1 MAEKLQA
8 NKIGLFFGSFNP
20 IHIGHLIIAN
30 FIVENTFL
38 DQIWFVVS
46 PLNPLKK
53 AQDLLDNSIR
63 LKLVSL
69 AIEKNNKFLASDV
82 EFQLSQP
89 SYTINTLNILTQKY
103 KDKEF
108 TLIIGED
115 NLDCFEKWKDYQE
128 ILDKYKIYVYPRKD
142 VFSKKYLDHKN
153 VTKIDAPQIEI
164 SSSQIRENIKN
175 NKSIR
180 YLLPE
185 EVREE
190 IEKNNYYCNSK

>member
-1 MAEKLQA
+1 MAEKLQV

-30 FIVENTFL
+30 FIVENTSL

-53 AQDLLDNSIR
+53 AQDLLDNKIR

-69 AIEKNNKFLASDV
+69 AIEKNNKFIACDV
-82 EFQLSQP
+82 EFKLPQP
-89 SYTINTLNILTQKY
+89 SYTINTLNLLTKKY
-103 KDKEF
+103 QDKEF

-115 NLDCFEKWKDYQE
+115 NLECFEKWKDYQD
-128 ILDKYKIYVYPRKD
+128 ILDKYSIYVYPRQNI
-142 VFSKKYLDHKN
+142 FATKYLDHKN
-153 VTKIDAPQIEI
+153 VTRIKAPQIEI
-164 SSSQIRENIKN
+164 SSTQIRENIKT
-175 NKSIR
+175 NKSIC

-185 EVREE
+185 KVREE